1 MLPVPERG
9 RGACAHDSRNAL
21 LFRHELKCR
30 VYDGRHACDRS
41 EKKWAGARA
50 VCGPARP
57 RRPAVLALLRPGLDA
72 WLARRRE
79 LGATRNK
86 DMTDQ
91 SRSQERRRR
100 HGHGHHDQDR
110 PPSPRAPCL
119 RRSGA
124 GVRREERH
132 VKKQRASHGDG
143 GALLYIL
150 RSLTACTFSGR

>member
-1 MLPVPERG
+1 MYGSCRG
-9 RGACAHDSRNAL
+9 PHVSCSQSQSEAGEHAPTTAGTPSCSDTSLNAE
-21 LFRHELKCR
+21 FMM
-30 VYDGRHACDRS
+30 DGMIAIDRRRS
-41 EKKWAGARA
+41 GP
-50 VCGPARP
+50 GPAP
-57 RRPAVLALLRPGLDA
+57 CVVWPACCAGPP
-72 WLARRRE
+72 ARRRE